1 MKALIIDDSSSM
13 RMLLGRILDD
23 LGVQHA
29 QAADGREALQ
39 VLEHDGPFD
48 FALVDWQMP
57 VMDGIEFVR
66 AVRELLPREAIQL
79 VMVTSVN
86 QIESIVEALGAGAD
100 EYIMKPF
107 TKDALQEKLA
117 LLGIELGP

>member
-29 QAADGREALQ
+29 QAGDGREALQ
-39 VLEHDGPFD
+39 VLENDGPFD

-57 VMDGIEFVR
+57 VMDGLEFVR
-66 AVRELLPREAIQL
+66 AVREHLPREAIQL

>member
-13 RMLLGRILDD
+13 RLLLGKIMEE
-23 LGVQHA
+23 LGVDTVKAEH
-29 QAADGREALQ
+29 GEEALAA
-39 VLEHDGPFD
+39 LEKEGTFD

-66 AVRELLPREAIQL
+66 EARSRPEQAGMMLI
-79 VMVTSVN
+79 MVTSVN
-86 QIESIVEALGAGAD
+86 QIESVVEALEAGAN

-107 TKDALQEKLA
+107 TKEALVEKLA
-117 LLGIELGP
+117 LLGIDVG

>member
-13 RMLLGRILDD
+13 RMLLGRILDE
-23 LGVQHA
+23 LGVRHG
-29 QAADGREALQ
+29 QAADGRQALE
-39 VLEHDGPFD
+39 VLAAEGPFD

-57 VMDGIEFVR
+57 VMDGIEFVKS
-66 AVRELLPREAIQL
+66 VRERLGPDEIRL

-86 QIESIVEALGAGAD
+86 QIESIMEALEAGAD

-117 LLGIELGP
+117 LLGIELGS

>member
-23 LGVQHA
+23 LGVLHA
-29 QAADGREALQ
+29 QAADGREALS
-39 VLEHDGPFD
+39 VLDAEGPFD

-66 AVRELLPREAIQL
+66 AVRAQLPREAIHL

-86 QIESIVEALGAGAD
+86 QIESIVEALEAGAD

-117 LLGIELGP
+117 LLGIELGS

>member
-1 MKALIIDDSSSM
+1 MKALIIDDSGSM
-13 RMLLGRILDD
+13 RMLLARILAD
-23 LGVQHA
+23 LGVESA
-29 QAADGREALQ
+29 QAEDGRGGFETWSAQ
-39 VLEHDGPFD
+39 GPFD

-66 AVRELLPREAIQL
+66 AVRASAGGDAVKL

-86 QIESIVEALGAGAD
+86 QIERVVEALEAGAD

-107 TKDALQEKLA
+107 TKEALAEKLA
-117 LLGIELGP
+117 LLGIELG

>member
-1 MKALIIDDSSSM
+1 M

-29 QAADGREALQ
+29 QAGDGREALQ
-39 VLEHDGPFD
+39 VLENDGPFD

-57 VMDGIEFVR
+57 VMDGLEFVR
-66 AVRELLPREAIQL
+66 AVREHLPREAIQL